1 MENENACGY
10 KDLSYKIEE
19 ERLIMTSL
27 FSEFWPNYFV
37 KENVTTSF
45 FQFFLFLFIHIHMY
59 SLSNDIN
66 TYKREIKSIKSGT
79 HKNNLQI

>member
-27 FSEFWPNYFV
+27 FSEFWQNYFV

-45 FQFFLFLFIHIHMY
+45 F
-59 SLSNDIN
+59 
-66 TYKREIKSIKSGT
+66 
-79 HKNNLQI
+79 

>member
-45 FQFFLFLFIHIHMY
+45 FQFFFVSIH
-59 SLSNDIN
+59 
-66 TYKREIKSIKSGT
+66 TYTYVQFE
-79 HKNNLQI
+79 Q